1 MAERSD
7 SKSKQPFTYPI
18 EGRSL
23 TVICNIPSGE
33 YFAHPYEHL
42 ILRFVG
48 VGKDIG
54 VTCYNLLLTNPKR
67 EKLMN
72 HNIAFLALGDLHLD
86 TAIWRKHRQVTG
98 DPQAALRCLVD
109 LAAEL
114 KVPMVLLGD
123 IFDVSD
129 PESSLVQFFRSEME
143 RAHAAGVPVYCIQG
157 NHDKRTVP
165 WYTACSPYPVHV
177 GDGKPV
183 AINGVSCIGY
193 DYCGR

>member
-72 HNIAFLALGDLHLD
+72 HNIAFLALGDLLRDAIIYFRRNGECEFRRFRWQNDQILKANNHLL
-86 TAIWRKHRQVTG
+86 T
-98 DPQAALRCLVD
+98 P
-109 LAAEL
+109 
-114 KVPMVLLGD
+114 
-123 IFDVSD
+123 
-129 PESSLVQFFRSEME
+129 
-143 RAHAAGVPVYCIQG
+143 
-157 NHDKRTVP
+157 
-165 WYTACSPYPVHV
+165 
-177 GDGKPV
+177 
-183 AINGVSCIGY
+183 
-193 DYCGR
+193 